1 MTRMEENK
9 MAVRVADQIAE
20 LLSQRNMTQKELSRI
35 TEITESAISHYV
47 KGERVPR
54 GVNLIKISKALG
66 VTTDYLLKSTE
77 EEEENNPFET
87 VKTLIARN
95 AERMTVEERM
105 ELMGMLVGK
114 K

>member
-1 MTRMEENK
+1 

-20 LLSQRNMTQKELSRI
+20 LLSQRNMTQKELSKI

-47 KGERVPR
+47 KGDRVPR

-66 VTTDYLLKSTE
+66 VTTDYLLKPT
-77 EEEENNPFET
+77 EEENNPFET

-95 AERMTVEERM
+95 AEKMTVEERM

>member
-1 MTRMEENK
+1 

-20 LLSQRNMTQKELSRI
+20 LLSKRNMTQKELSKI

-47 KGERVPR
+47 KGDRVPR

-66 VTTDYLLKSTE
+66 VTTDYLLDATE
-77 EEEENNPFET
+77 EDDNSFET

-95 AERMTVEERM
+95 AEKMSVEERM
-105 ELMGMLVGK
+105 ELMGILVGK

>member
-1 MTRMEENK
+1 

-20 LLSQRNMTQKELSRI
+20 LLSKRNMTQKELSKI

-47 KGERVPR
+47 KGDRVPR

-66 VTTDYLLKSTE
+66 VTTDYLLNTTE
-77 EEEENNPFET
+77 EDDNSFET

-95 AERMTVEERM
+95 AEKMSVEERM
-105 ELMGMLVGK
+105 ELMGILVGNK
-114 K
+114 